1 MLSLYVYSAR
11 ASLTM
16 LLLCSVF
23 SVDPDFIK
31 YLPNDLCL
39 IWHDG
44 RVQWFSPG
52 IMTSYCKISVRYF
65 PFDIQVCEIIFVSW
79 AYNDQQI
86 VLIPNKQRLASED
99 R

>member
-1 MLSLYVYSAR
+1 
-11 ASLTM
+11 M
-16 LLLCSVF
+16 LLLCSFF

-44 RVQWFSPG
+44 RVEWLSPG

-65 PFDIQVCEIIFVSW
+65 PFDIQVCEMNFASW
-79 AYNDQQI
+79 SYTEQQI
-86 VLIPNKQRLASED
+86 VLIPRRRRLVAVA